1 MWRVQEI
8 WQQEFHERIRISHFL
23 SWQSKFGIKHWFNF
37 SSLHECT
44 EWKCSSQVKYILDNH
59 KLLRKKTLS
68 KEVLQRTRLSSRQWR
83 SEGISSVAFKVLII
97 NCQIN
102 FINLQLFNFRYK
114 FVYLQ
119 LFNVRYKFVYLQ
131 LFDVKFLFS
140 KNHIFRKQKRMAA
153 YGRAS
158 LVSDFKLT
166 PENDDLLSP
175 RHK

>member
-44 EWKCSSQVKYILDNH
+44 EWKCSSQVKYTLDNN

-97 NCQIN
+97 NCQID
-102 FINLQLFNFRYK
+102 FINLLIFNCLTLDINLFIFNCLMLDINLFIFNCLTSNFCFPK
-114 FVYLQ
+114 IISF
-119 LFNVRYKFVYLQ
+119 
-131 LFDVKFLFS
+131 
-140 KNHIFRKQKRMAA
+140 
-153 YGRAS
+153 AS
-158 LVSDFKLT
+158 RR
-166 PENDDLLSP
+166 EWLLMDARP
-175 RHK
+175 

>member
-8 WQQEFHERIRISHFL
+8 WQQEFHERIRVSHFL

-44 EWKCSSQVKYILDNH
+44 EWKCSSQVKYILDND

-97 NCQIN
+97 NCQID
-102 FINLQLFNFRYK
+102 FINLLIFNCLTLDMNLFIFNCLTSNFCFPK
-114 FVYLQ
+114 IISF
-119 LFNVRYKFVYLQ
+119 
-131 LFDVKFLFS
+131 
-140 KNHIFRKQKRMAA
+140 
-153 YGRAS
+153 AS
-158 LVSDFKLT
+158 RR
-166 PENDDLLSP
+166 ERLLMDARP
-175 RHK
+175 